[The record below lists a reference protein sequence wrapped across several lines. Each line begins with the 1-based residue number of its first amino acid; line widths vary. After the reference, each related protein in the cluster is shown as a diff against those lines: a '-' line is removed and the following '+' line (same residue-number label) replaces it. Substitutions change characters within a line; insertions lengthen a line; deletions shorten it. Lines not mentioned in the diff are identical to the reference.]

1 MKRRGFNLAEVVMAL
16 FILLCGFLVVAKV
29 NPIGAQG
36 AAVSRDQLLAERI
49 ARNTLEAVRSRPFA
63 TTDFSSLQGPVLEG
77 EEATEGRKMGLE
89 FAVKSV
95 TVTRPT
101 SPGTGGGMA
110 TPTFAEATV
119 TVEWRAAGGQ
129 ENDAGNKSF
138 TLTSGISD
146 EP

>member
-1 MKRRGFNLAEVVMAL
+1 MAM

-29 NPIGAQG
+29 NPIGSQG
-36 AAVSRDQLLAERI
+36 AAVTRDQLLGERI
-49 ARNTLEAVRSRPFA
+49 ARNTMEKVRSLPFA
-63 TTDFSSLQGPVLEG
+63 TTDFGALQGPVVQG

-95 TVTRPT
+95 TVTRPA
-101 SPGTGGGMA
+101 SPGGGGGGIIA
-110 TPTFAEATV
+110 TPSFAEATV
-119 TVEWRAAGGQ
+119 VVEWRAAGGQ
-129 ENDAGNKSF
+129 ENDAGNKSY